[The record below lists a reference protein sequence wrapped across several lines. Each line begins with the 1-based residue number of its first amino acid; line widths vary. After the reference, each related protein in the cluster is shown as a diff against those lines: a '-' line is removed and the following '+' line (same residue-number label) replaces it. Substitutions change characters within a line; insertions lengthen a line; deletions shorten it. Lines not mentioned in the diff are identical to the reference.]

1 MTRLAVAFTLRVSES
16 FSLDVAFDAD
26 LPAEAP
32 VVALFGPSGSGK
44 STTIALLAGLARPD
58 RGSASLGDEPHV
70 DVARGVNL
78 PPERR
83 AVGLVAQDGLLF
95 PHLTVAGNLAY
106 GERRRRGRAAP
117 AKGDVIDT
125 LRLAPLLPRR
135 PSTLSGGERQ
145 RVALGRAL
153 LSGPRLLLLDEP
165 VSALDLPARRE
176 ALDFVTETIRRF
188 RVPTLFVSHDESEVL
203 RIARVAVRLDAGRV
217 VASGTPENVL
227 SGARAGEGVDN
238 LFRAA
243 YAASERRDIA
253 TGPGGSTIQLP
264 RAGAEGEG
272 VWCRVASGAIALE
285 PADAAAPLTSAR
297 NRLAGRVVA
306 LRREPHLVRVAVDVG
321 VVLQADVTPEAADA
335 LRLAVGGEIR
345 CVFKTHSIEVLR

>member
-1 MTRLAVAFTLRVSES
+1 MTRLAVAFALRVSET
-16 FSLDVAFDAD
+16 FSLDVAFEAD
-26 LPAEAP
+26 LPEDAP

-44 STTIALLAGLARPD
+44 STTIAVLAGLARPD
-58 RGSASLGDEPHV
+58 RGSASLGGEPLV
-70 DVARGVNL
+70 DVERGVDL

-106 GERRRRGRAAP
+106 AERRRRGRAAP
-117 AKGDVIDT
+117 ARDAVIET

-135 PSTLSGGERQ
+135 PATLSGGERQ

-165 VSALDLPARRE
+165 VSALDLAARRE
-176 ALDFVTETIRRF
+176 ALDFVAETIRRF
-188 RVPTLFVSHDESEVL
+188 RVPTLFVSHHEAEVL

-217 VASGTPENVL
+217 VASGPSQDVL

-238 LFRAA
+238 VFRAV
-243 YAASERRDIA
+243 YAASEHRDVA
-253 TGPGGSTIQLP
+253 SGPGGSTLQLP
-264 RAGAEGEG
+264 HAGTDGES

-285 PADAAAPLTSAR
+285 PADATTLTSAR

-306 LRREPHLVRVAVDVG
+306 LRREPHLVRVAVDAG
-321 VVLQADVTPEAADA
+321 VVLQADVTPEAAEA
-335 LRLAVGGEIR
+335 LRLTVGGEIR